1 MQWGD
6 RSNSQREVFSIQR
19 TLLCITKAG
28 RSDWGVNFRTKAGR
42 AILLSDPE
50 SGDRW
55 ERRERRGDSM
65 KNLGITERRSR
76 VGKKKKILEGES
88 VFAQGIYSDVRQ
100 QIDKLP

>member
-76 VGKKKKILEGES
+76 VGKKKILEGES

-100 QIDKLP
+100 QIDKLL